1 MKKIIYILIAFLVFL
16 GPLGCTNQKTVR
28 RLNALYDEV
37 NTIQKEISDVNKELK
52 ELNQKILD
60 IKGPPTA
67 DLRTL
72 QDRIEQVNDQYRNLA
87 TEIAKVQEKIGM
99 TPMDTAPPKSK

>member
-1 MKKIIYILIAFLVFL
+1 MKKIIFLVIASIIVL
-16 GPLGCTNQKTVR
+16 APLGCSNQQTVR
-28 RLNALYDEV
+28 RLNAMTDKV
-37 NTIQKEISDVNKELK
+37 NTMQKELTEVNKELK

-67 DLRTL
+67 DLGTL
-72 QDRIEQVNDQYRNLA
+72 QERIEQVNDQYRILA
-87 TEIAKVQEKIGM
+87 KEIAKVQEKVGM